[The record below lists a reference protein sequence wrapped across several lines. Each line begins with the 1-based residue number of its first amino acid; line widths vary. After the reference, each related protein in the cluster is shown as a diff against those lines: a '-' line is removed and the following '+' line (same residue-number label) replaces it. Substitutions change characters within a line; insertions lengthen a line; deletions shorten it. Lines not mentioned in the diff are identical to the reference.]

1 MCCANCAGTVTEAAV
16 GVAIGSRTDVAIEV
30 AAVTLMC
37 SDPADVLRAIQVGE
51 DPLEAQTEP
60 VLSVGY
66 NAAMVPLAS
75 LGLLR
80 PVLAAEAMALSS
92 VSVLSNSTLVR
103 RCDPDSDCRLFRSL
117 RARLR

>member
-1 MCCANCAGTVTEAAV
+1 
-16 GVAIGSRTDVAIEV
+16 
-30 AAVTLMC
+30 
-37 SDPADVLRAIQVGE
+37 
-51 DPLEAQTEP
+51 
-60 VLSVGY
+60 
-66 NAAMVPLAS
+66 MVPLAS